1 MATMSLHYTFSS
13 RLLSLTTMIGAQVY
27 RNGWKFLKLSK
38 RRSLQSLCRHEAH
51 CSISHFDNVSTTRF
65 GSFVPPQLNASKKR
79 WFSSCP
85 QDHVHE
91 DHAHIMEALKD
102 APGVQAGE
110 GEKFVMVYTCTGGS

>member
-1 MATMSLHYTFSS
+1 LVIKLYHGDHVAPLHVFFTLVVTDHDDW
-13 RLLSLTTMIGAQVY
+13 R
-27 RNGWKFLKLSK
+27 FLKLSK